1 MCDDKKSWRMS
12 ITFKNDWCGGLT
24 LLKFRYSEKSAKFV
38 KKMSHHIWHPFVT
51 LSALGSFFFQ
61 KFSGVLRI
69 SELYVVWFMVNPL
82 LNFAAGRRGGGDG
95 SATQRWNEFFFQA
108 KKALHFKS
116 RVLAWKTGCRE
127 VRLSWLRNCSNRG
140 WEQSYTYQVL

>member
-1 MCDDKKSWRMS
+1 MS

-38 KKMSHHIWHPFVT
+38 KKNVPSYLTSLCNFV
-51 LSALGSFFFQ
+51 SAWEFFFQ

-95 SATQRWNEFFFQA
+95 SATQR
-108 KKALHFKS
+108 
-116 RVLAWKTGCRE
+116 
-127 VRLSWLRNCSNRG
+127 
-140 WEQSYTYQVL
+140 

>member
-1 MCDDKKSWRMS
+1 MWWVNTAKVQIFWEVGKICKKNVPSY
-12 ITFKNDWCGGLT
+12 LT
-24 LLKFRYSEKSAKFV
+24 SLCNFVSA
-38 KKMSHHIWHPFVT
+38 WE
-51 LSALGSFFFQ
+51 FFFQ